1 MNAGQPRRVATLL
14 GHAQVE
20 MALSCLGSLLRC
32 SAEPLTLRIHDD
44 GTLTPEDRGRLAAEL
59 AGPEV
64 VPRAAADSQVGEA
77 LAGYPVL
84 LAFRRANPL
93 ALKLLDVPLL
103 AAGGELAYCDSDV
116 LFLRPFA
123 GLFRFPQPETG
134 AVFMSDRQSAY
145 SVRSWHLLRHR
156 RLALPCRVNTGIIL
170 FRTALFDPDLLEWYL
185 SRPEFRFAPV
195 WVEQTAWALLGAT
208 TRCRLWDPNLVRLP
222 RPGEEEPSDAV
233 ALHFVN
239 PLRHL
244 LPRFLERTK
253 DRAGEPPVP
262 VGTVAA
268 RRCHFWDLAWTEARR
283 RLARVSIAGP

>member
-1 MNAGQPRRVATLL
+1 MAKTTRWVSSLV
-14 GHAQVE
+14 GHRHVE
-20 MALSCLGSLLRC
+20 MAVFCLGSLLRR
-32 SAEPLTLRIHDD
+32 STEPLALRLHDD
-44 GTLTPEDRGRLAAEL
+44 GSLTPEDRERL
-59 AGPEV
+59 
-64 VPRAAADSQVGEA
+64 GEA
-77 LAGYPVL
+77 LDNPLVVTRPETEERVAGL
-84 LAFRRANPL
+84 LAHRPALAAFRDDNPL
-93 ALKLLDVPLL
+93 ALKLIDAVLH
-103 AAGGELAYCDSDV
+103 AGEELAYCDTDV

-123 GLFRFPQPETG
+123 GLFRFPNPQTG

-145 SVRSWHLLRHR
+145 SIRSWHLLRHR

-208 TRCRLWDPNLVRLP
+208 ARCRLWDPNLVRLP
-222 RPGEEEPSDAV
+222 RPGEEEPVGAV

-244 LPRFLERTK
+244 LPRFLERAK

-262 VGTVAA
+262 IGTVAA